1 MINYTQNYFD
11 IRLLKLSE
19 LKLHETTETY
29 RLRNIYNRISKS
41 KHLINPV
48 IVGKH
53 RNEYILIDGANRFNS
68 LKVIG
73 CKLAIAQIIEYNNS
87 RIQLKNWNHLIY
99 HFDIELVISY
109 CKHNDIKFDSV
120 SYTSGEKVLKQ
131 KLNTILA
138 TDLFKNET
146 ILVHFPRNFDSL
158 LEELNKFVKIYFEK
172 FTFDRTEG
180 EINISNLKKFTR
192 RKGTLIEFPRFK
204 KSHIIRSANNKHK
217 IPAGITRH
225 ILINRV
231 LHVRYEIKN
240 LLDEKDLVKKSKEL
254 EKYLIS
260 KIDDNKV
267 RQYVESVIV
276 FDE

>member
-11 IRLLKLSE
+11 LKLLKLSE

-41 KHLINPV
+41 KHLLNPV
-48 IVGKH
+48 IVGKYK
-53 RNEYILIDGANRFNS
+53 NEYILIDGANRFNS

-73 CKLAIAQIIEYNNS
+73 CKLAIAQIIDYNNS

-99 HFDIELVISY
+99 DFDIELIKSYCNNTDLKYDLISY
-109 CKHNDIKFDSV
+109 TN
-120 SYTSGEKVLKQ
+120 GEKVLKQ
-131 KLNTILA
+131 KLNTVLV
-138 TDLFKNET
+138 TDLLKNET
-146 ILVHFPRNFDSL
+146 IVVHLPRNFEL
-158 LEELNKFVKIYFEK
+158 LIEELNKFVKMYFEK

-180 EINISNLKKFTR
+180 ETKISDLKKFTR
-192 RKGTLIEFPRFK
+192 RKGTLIEFPKFK

-231 LHVRYEIKN
+231 LHVKYEIKN
-240 LLDEKDLVKKSKEL
+240 LLDEKDIEIKSKEL

-260 KIDDNKV
+260 KIDENKV

>member
-11 IRLLKLSE
+11 LKLLKLSE

-41 KHLINPV
+41 KHLLNPV
-48 IVGKH
+48 IVGKY

-73 CKLAIAQIIEYNNS
+73 CKLAIAQIIDYNNS

-99 HFDIELVISY
+99 RFDIELIKSY
-109 CKHNDIKFDSV
+109 CKHNNLKYDLI
-120 SYTSGEKVLKQ
+120 SYTNGEKVLKQ
-131 KLNTILA
+131 KLNTILV
-138 TDLFKNET
+138 TDFLNNET
-146 ILVHFPRNFDSL
+146 IVIHLPRNFDLL

-180 EINISNLKKFTR
+180 ETKISDLKKFTR
-192 RKGTLIEFPRFK
+192 RKGTLIEFPKFK
-204 KSHIIRSANNKHK
+204 KNHIIRSANNKHK

-231 LHVRYEIKN
+231 LHVKYEIKN
-240 LLDEKDLVKKSKEL
+240 LLDEKDIEKKSKEL
-254 EKYLIS
+254 EKYLIG
-260 KIDDNKV
+260 KIDENKV